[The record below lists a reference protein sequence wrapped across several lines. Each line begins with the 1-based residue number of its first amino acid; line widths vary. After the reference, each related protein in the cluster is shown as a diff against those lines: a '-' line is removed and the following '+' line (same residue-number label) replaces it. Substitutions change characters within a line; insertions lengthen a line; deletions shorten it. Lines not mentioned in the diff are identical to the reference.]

1 MEHTPH
7 HEQKA
12 TPKKGKTTVSSAK
25 ARPTEVLL
33 AAEIDYRKEIRQI
46 FERVIAAA
54 AADLD
59 AEKRGDGEQS
69 AAAALVPEVRVRD
82 PLAGDYAR
90 QIERGCLR
98 VALEQAKDRSV
109 HENFR
114 DGHFREIYSDICYF
128 ALGHVKPSLIA
139 SIRSGRL
146 ETYTIA
152 SRASH
157 ELLPELTADL
167 REELRER
174 SEQKVEQRV
183 SEMVACPKCKNKKS
197 TMREYQGRAVDEAS
211 TFSRKCT
218 ECSHIWRS

>member
-1 MEHTPH
+1 MERTPRV
-7 HEQKA
+7 A
-12 TPKKGKTTVSSAK
+12 PKKNKTTAS
-25 ARPTEVLL
+25 RPTEVLPVT
-33 AAEIDYRKEIRQI
+33 EVDHREEMRRI
-46 FERVIAAA
+46 FERVIVAA

-82 PLAGDYAR
+82 PRAGDYAR

-98 VALEQAKDRSV
+98 VALERAKDRSV

-114 DGHFREIYSDICYF
+114 DNQFREIYSDVCYF
-128 ALGHVKPSLIA
+128 ALGHVKPDLIA
-139 SIRSGRL
+139 GIRSGRL

-167 REELRER
+167 REELRKR

-183 SEMVACPKCKNKKS
+183 SEMVACPKCTNKKS